1 MIGFNDGVYDLDRY
15 EFRPFNVNDIV
26 TLSTRYDF
34 PLETEHDQ
42 EIETFFEQVFPD
54 TNVRHFMKKFLASC
68 LAGWNEYKILCFW
81 TGANEGK
88 QTGGNGKSALC
99 TLMAKA
105 LGEYYTEGKSS
116 IITGKREKSE
126 SANSSIASF
135 KNKRFIPFQ
144 EIDPGDRINMSVLKG
159 LTGNDNLSVR
169 DLYSKQEDI
178 VPSWNLVT
186 CCNIMPEFSS
196 TDGGVKRRVRII
208 PFESKFV
215 DDVHDEQWKD
225 LKHVFPCD
233 HRLKSRIME
242 FGPSMMRKLI
252 EWFQI

>member
-1 MIGFNDGVYDLDRY
+1 M
-15 EFRPFNVNDIV
+15 

-68 LAGWNEYKILCFW
+68 LAGWNEYEILCFW

-105 LGEYYTEGKSS
+105 LG
-116 IITGKREKSE
+116 ICIP
-126 SANSSIASF
+126 
-135 KNKRFIPFQ
+135 NKYRTYGTFH
-144 EIDPGDRINMSVLKG
+144 KK
-159 LTGNDNLSVR
+159 
-169 DLYSKQEDI
+169 YSKQEDI

-215 DDVHDEQWKD
+215 DDVDNKQWKD

-233 HRLKSRIME
+233 H
-242 FGPSMMRKLI
+242 
-252 EWFQI
+252 